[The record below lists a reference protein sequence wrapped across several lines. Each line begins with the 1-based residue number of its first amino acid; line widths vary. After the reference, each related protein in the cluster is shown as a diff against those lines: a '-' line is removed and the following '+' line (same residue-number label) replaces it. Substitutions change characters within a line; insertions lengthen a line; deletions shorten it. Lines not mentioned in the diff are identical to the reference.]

1 MLNLSNS
8 QNFFLLYLKVLIGY
22 ILAALIIVGFLSL
35 VINLIYGS
43 SINLMTGLFKSWTGT
58 LTIFAISS
66 FFSTLEIKLIR
77 LGWFFYGLLLFTRL
91 YFLFKPAAALSF
103 LPSDVIGIWNAVLII
118 HPFVHHFFA
127 GRIIEYC
134 LMTKDQ
140 REYID
145 DLRFMGYMSQYEG
158 LSSEAK
164 DELIKYG
171 IFNASEY
178 AEYKTNPLDF
188 K

>member
-8 QNFFLLYLKVLIGY
+8 QNFFLLYLKVLVGY
-22 ILAALIIVGFLSL
+22 ILASLIIVGFLSL

-43 SINLMTGLFKSWTGT
+43 SINLTTGLFKSWPGT
-58 LTIFAISS
+58 LAIFAISS
-66 FFSTLEIKLIR
+66 FFSTLEIKRIG
-77 LGWFFYGLLLFTRL
+77 LGWFFYGFLFFTRL
-91 YFLFKPAAALSF
+91 YFFFKPAAALSF

-127 GRIIEYC
+127 GRVIEYC

-140 REYID
+140 REYVD
-145 DLRFMGYMSQYEG
+145 HLRFTGYMSYYEG

-164 DELIKYG
+164 DELMKYG
-171 IFNASEY
+171 IYNAYEY